1 MDEPNETLEDLSED
15 EETPSLGRR
24 AGYWLW
30 DLVKTWG
37 PALLAVFVIRSVVA
51 EPFRI
56 PSGSMI
62 PTLEIGD
69 FILVNKFA
77 YGFRFPFTALRLVE
91 VGEPKRG
98 DVVVFRYPEDPS
110 VDYIK
115 RIVGLPGDEITV
127 RDNVLQVNGV
137 PVERRFV
144 SRLSFQ
150 DDACETESARLYDE
164 QLDEVRHA
172 ILNADTRVYALA
184 EFGPQVV
191 PPDSVFVM
199 GDNRDNSSD
208 SRRWGPVPRSYIKG
222 RAMVVWFS
230 YDACKGGRLGPLDVT
245 SLRLGRFG
253 TVIH

>member
-1 MDEPNETLEDLSED
+1 VDEPKETLDDLSED
-15 EETPSLGRR
+15 EHTPPFGRR
-24 AGYWLW
+24 AAWWLW

-77 YGFRFPFTALRLVE
+77 YGLRFPFTALRLVS
-91 VGEPKRG
+91 VGEPRRG
-98 DVVVFRYPEDPS
+98 DVIVFRYPEDPS
-110 VDYIK
+110 LDYIK
-115 RIVGLPGDEITV
+115 RIVGLPGDEIMV
-127 RDNVLQVNGV
+127 RDNVLHVNGV
-137 PVERRFV
+137 AVDKRFV
-144 SRLSFQ
+144 SRYSFR
-150 DDACETESARLYDE
+150 DDTCDSSTARLYDE
-164 QLDEVRHA
+164 QLDAVQHA
-172 ILNADTRVYALA
+172 ILNADASVMALA
-184 EFGPQVV
+184 EYGPAVV
-191 PPDSVFVM
+191 PPDTVFVM

-222 RAMVVWFS
+222 RAMVIWFS
-230 YDACKGGRLGPLDVT
+230 YDACKSGGLGFLDVT

-253 TVIH
+253 SVIH

>member
-1 MDEPNETLEDLSED
+1 MDESKETLDDLAED
-15 EETPSLGRR
+15 ERTPPLSRR

-30 DLVKTWG
+30 DLLKTWG

-77 YGFRFPFTALRLVE
+77 YGLRFPFTALMLLP
-91 VGEPKRG
+91 VGEPQRG
-98 DVVVFRYPEDPS
+98 DVIVFRYPEDPS
-110 VDYIK
+110 LDYIK
-115 RIVGLPGDEITV
+115 RIVGVPGDEVMV
-127 RDNVLQVNGV
+127 RGNVLHVNGI
-137 PVERRFV
+137 PVEKRFV
-144 SRLSFQ
+144 SLFSFQ
-150 DDACETESARLYDE
+150 DDACVPESARLYDE
-164 QLDEVRHA
+164 RLDSVQHA
-172 ILNADTRVYALA
+172 ILNTNDPAFALA
-184 EFGPQVV
+184 EFGPTVV
-191 PPDSVFVM
+191 PPDTVFVM

-208 SRRWGPVPRSYIKG
+208 SRRWGPVPRTYIKG

-230 YDACKGGRLGPLDVT
+230 YDACKGGHLGPLDVT